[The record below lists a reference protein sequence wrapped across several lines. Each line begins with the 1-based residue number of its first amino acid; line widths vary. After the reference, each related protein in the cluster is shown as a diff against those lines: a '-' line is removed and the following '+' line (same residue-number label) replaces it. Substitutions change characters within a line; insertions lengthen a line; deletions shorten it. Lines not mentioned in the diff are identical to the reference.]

1 MKWKLGKLSKTTN
14 KVSLRRRFVSQL
26 SINLDFKLCIMK
38 KALALFLVLLTWS
51 CQSKEKEVV
60 LPKLNKN
67 IPMETQKEIEIA
79 TFAGGCFW
87 CTEAVFLE
95 LEGVKSVVS
104 GYIGGKTTNPTY
116 KEICNG
122 DTGHAEAIQITFD
135 PKIISFGELLEV
147 FFATHDPTT
156 LNRQGNDFGTQYR
169 SEIFYHNEAQKQLS
183 EAYIALMT
191 KEHTFEG
198 KIVTKISAAPKFY
211 EAEEYHQ
218 NYYNQNKSQGYCS
231 YVITPKVEKVKHLF
245 KNKLKK

>member
-1 MKWKLGKLSKTTN
+1 
-14 KVSLRRRFVSQL
+14 
-26 SINLDFKLCIMK
+26 MK
-38 KALALFLVLLTWS
+38 KVFALIMAALSWS

-60 LPKLNKN
+60 LPIFNKIDHMKSQN
-67 IPMETQKEIEIA
+67 EIEIA

-104 GYIGGKTTNPTY
+104 GYIGGNTKNPTY
-116 KEICNG
+116 SEICTG

-135 PKIISFGELLEV
+135 PKLISFGELLEV

-156 LNRQGNDFGTQYR
+156 LNQQGNDFGTQYR
-169 SEIFYHNEAQKQLS
+169 SEIFYHNEIQKQIS
-183 EAYIALMT
+183 QDYIELMT
-191 KEHTFEG
+191 NQHTFDD
-198 KIVTKISAAPKFY
+198 KIVTKISPASTFY
-211 EAEEYHQ
+211 EAELYHQ

-231 YVITPKVEKVKHLF
+231 YVITPKVDKVRKLF